1 MNYSNA
7 NVYIKDAAFGSAFV
21 DIDPSGA
28 NNTIRYFSDED
39 FSIVYHE
46 SNESLSGAYNENLR
60 DFVYPSLSMD
70 VAEGDFN
77 VHAANYSSIYFS
89 GLRLFTDDDGYS
101 NSGCSGFYDFYDMD
115 DGYVSG
121 IYTNK
126 QLLTW
131 RHRNGDFF
139 LDYLLYN
146 YGNSLIDEGNS
157 VDASGQGL
165 DTGVHWDSVSGYND
179 TNGMA
184 FFYLESG
191 YDVLQESH
199 ELGYE
204 RPVIKAQQY
213 FDVFGQY
220 VVDSRYD
227 YYFGN
232 SENIS
237 NDYFSIK
244 NYKVG
249 DKVELNLSNSWFD
262 TFDNRE
268 NQDSVIN
275 FSPAYNSAFSKTNGY
290 PFLYCIKSHSASGIS
305 TDISLADPRI
315 NYGLDANVR
324 EYWKL
329 CFRLPMK
336 YSEDLFVPFVLDSP
350 QKKKVFIYG
359 MDEFNDPNKYRHYIP
374 DVKSYHYYN
383 SGTGGNSQF
392 FIIGAQTTNSSSPT
406 PEIVTYDW
414 RPYEFP
420 ASSGLNGTLIT
431 GLIDYESAVDP
442 LGGSLIN
449 HYYINYQY
457 SGVVALN
464 YYQQPSSPRKL
475 TSTNDVLDNRQWG
488 YSFTQIM
495 SGANVTWSGSK
506 THASLI
512 SGSTGRLAIA
522 DTKYAEISIINAVTG
537 APKIK
542 IYANNYYTAAFVDI
556 NSTGKYGLFR
566 HGGTGTPANG
576 LLPSQANVG
585 LNLYQAKNY
594 TRDTFNWADTPTAW
608 PENLNYQANYVVV
621 SRHADATYKKVFY
634 FERNDGLLLT
644 TISNGGSLGYRTGD
658 SYILELSKTNVT
670 DPNNPFWENPS
681 YAYMAYLSPP
691 LINKLDIN
699 TGDYNDIGTWYYSEQ
714 QPRSIKVQ
722 RNSDNAG
729 NYVFSA
735 DNSLVIKDENLYRV
749 KQDIANIYDFDYIPR
764 KDSQYWDLVGP
775 STSFLRSEKSEYEKS
790 YWKYVKRLP
799 IKASEMPVM
808 LGITGTGNGSFLR
821 DPSIYHFQVYSGHYY
836 YTGGLIFQA
845 TKDICWVPNTP
856 ITNLI
861 TGYSNNYQAG
871 NNTFWNA
878 TASLGWQESVLVKN
892 AEDTIVSTEGTFLE
906 AKRFGTTTNVT
917 INGVTFTGT
926 IFGNQQATQIIDGGT
941 ATTELKSLYN
951 NFSYYGGGTGPTI
964 SGLISGQ
971 TYMLQWFFGDER
983 GGGIESRS
991 QLVTIGGYS
1000 KTFPAILKAKATK
1013 LYFVATST
1021 SALINIGGD
1030 EYGTIEA
1037 YQIRNVSPPLVT
1049 ASQPFS
1055 YDLDYDKR
1063 AAKFDFGN
1071 SNQILSV
1078 AYSGQAVEA
1087 NRIYALNF
1095 WCKFNSGNFNS
1106 PINAGLFD
1114 GTILSDYK
1122 NQLVSGEWRH
1132 VILTGLQANT
1142 TSRSGVYLYTGS
1154 SAISLSFADVRFGK
1168 STYGAGSEFE
1178 IMPTSIEDNF
1188 IFTNVVNDQSSK
1200 LGRFLTSDFG
1210 QLEKSIVLYKTG
1222 NLSGADAGGVSNT
1235 NYLRYF
1241 ADTRNCQSWNTG
1253 NASYGSYKIGNEKF
1267 YPSIPLTNQ
1276 STTPIISGV
1285 KTTANDIINKFTLL
1299 NEQYGSKSFFTYG
1312 PEESYK
1318 NYLYP
1323 EYISEN
1329 IKYFMSVSGIGNT
1342 SGAISAI
1349 SGDLIDSSFNFL
1361 PASNVSI
1368 SNQTQSV
1375 PRRMLGNRSEEENQY
1390 AYFGPLNQAINLDCY
1405 LSTYH
1410 AESFNLLMSAT
1421 GDNLYHL
1428 KVGKNIYKNC
1438 YLNSLT
1444 LNIEPFKPVKA
1455 SASFNSI
1462 SSPFKRVKGL
1472 RKEDPINL
1480 PINYGSSLV
1489 YGQNCL
1495 ISPSANQFI
1504 GSSKSLINYSV
1515 VCSRSVSNSIG
1526 TFEPQRVFLESVEK
1540 ELVIS
1545 SNDFTYFIDFSGQK
1559 IEEEIKIRMFSPTYG
1574 YLDSF
1579 QLNAGS
1585 MLVAQRYS
1593 IQAGDVAKI
1602 DISFKELV
1610 L

>member
-1 MNYSNA
+1 MNYSDA
-7 NVYIKDAAFGSAFV
+7 NVYIKDAAFGASFV

-70 VAEGDFN
+70 VAKREFD
-77 VHAANYSSIYFS
+77 VYAANYSSIYFS

-101 NSGCSGFYDFYDMD
+101 NSGCSGFYDFYDID

-121 IYTNK
+121 IYTNR

-131 RHRNGDFF
+131 RHRNGGFF

-146 YGNSLIDEGNS
+146 SGDSFIDEGSS
-157 VDASGQGL
+157 VEASGQGIN
-165 DTGVHWDSVSGYND
+165 TGVHWDSVSGYND

-184 FFYLESG
+184 FFFLESG
-191 YDVLQESH
+191 YDVLQETH

-232 SENIS
+232 SVNIS
-237 NDYFSIK
+237 NDYFSIN
-244 NYKVG
+244 NYEVG

-262 TFDNRE
+262 TFNNRA
-268 NQDSVIN
+268 NPDSVIN
-275 FSPAYNSAFSKTNGY
+275 FSPAYNTSFSKTNGY
-290 PFLYCIKSHSASGIS
+290 PFLYCIKSHSASGVS

-336 YSEDLFVPFVLDSP
+336 YSEDLFVPFVFDSP
-350 QKKKVFIYG
+350 QKRKTFIYG
-359 MDEFNDPNKYRHYIP
+359 MDEHNDPNKYRHYIP
-374 DVKSYHYYN
+374 DVNSYHYYN

-392 FIIGAQTTNSSSPT
+392 FIIGAQSTNSSSPT

-431 GLIDYESAVDP
+431 GLINYENGVDP

-449 HYYINYQY
+449 HYYINYQF
-457 SGVVALN
+457 SGVAALN
-464 YYQQPSSPRKL
+464 YFQQPPSPRKL

-495 SGANVTWSGSK
+495 SGASVTWSGAK

-522 DTKYAEISIINAVTG
+522 DTKYAEISIINALTG
-537 APKIK
+537 VRRIK
-542 IYANNYYTAAFVDI
+542 IGVNTYNTASFVNI
-556 NSTGKYGLFR
+556 NCTGKYGLFR
-566 HGGTGTPANG
+566 HDGTGKPVNG

-594 TRDTFNWADTPTAW
+594 TRDTFNWANSSEAW
-608 PENLNYQANYVVV
+608 PEAANYQANYVVIT
-621 SRHADATYKKVFY
+621 SDPDSAPSYTHNPSKKMFY
-634 FERNDGLLLT
+634 SERNDGLLLT
-644 TISNGGSLGYRTGD
+644 TIANGGLYGYRTGD

-670 DPNNPFWENPS
+670 DPNNPFWTNISNEF
-681 YAYMAYLSPP
+681 LSHSSAPI
-691 LINKLDIN
+691 INKLNIN

-714 QPRSIKVQ
+714 QPRSNKVQ
-722 RNSDNAG
+722 RNYNDLG
-729 NYVFSA
+729 DYVFSV
-735 DNSLVIKDENLYRV
+735 DNSLVIKDENLYRA

-764 KDSQYWDLVGP
+764 KGSQYWDLVGP
-775 STSFLRSEKSEYEKS
+775 STSFLRSEQSEYEKS

-845 TKDICWVPNTP
+845 TKDICWVSNTP
-856 ITNLI
+856 TKNLI
-861 TGYSNNYQAG
+861 TGYSNNWTPSGAG
-871 NNTFWNA
+871 LLSYWTGA
-878 TASLGWQESVLVKN
+878 QIKN
-892 AEDTIVSTEGTFLE
+892 IVSG
-906 AKRFGTTTNVT
+906 
-917 INGVTFTGT
+917 
-926 IFGNQQATQIIDGGT
+926 
-941 ATTELKSLYN
+941 
-951 NFSYYGGGTGPTI
+951 
-964 SGLISGQ
+964 
-971 TYMLQWFFGDER
+971 
-983 GGGIESRS
+983 
-991 QLVTIGGYS
+991 
-1000 KTFPAILKAKATK
+1000 
-1013 LYFVATST
+1013 
-1021 SALINIGGD
+1021 
-1030 EYGTIEA
+1030 
-1037 YQIRNVSPPLVT
+1037 
-1049 ASQPFS
+1049 QPFS
-1055 YDLDYDKR
+1055 YDLSYDTR
-1063 AAKFDFGN
+1063 AAKFDMNNANGGV
-1071 SNQILSV
+1071 SV

-1106 PINAGLFD
+1106 PISGGLFD
-1114 GTILSDYK
+1114 GTLLSDYK
-1122 NQLVSGEWRH
+1122 KQLVSGEWRH

-1142 TSRSGVYLYTGS
+1142 TSRSRVHLYTG
-1154 SAISLSFADVRFGK
+1154 ANDISLSFADVRFGK

-1178 IMPTSIEDNF
+1178 IVPTSIEDNF
-1188 IFTNVVNDQSSK
+1188 VFKDLGRKQPSK
-1200 LGRFLTSDFG
+1200 LGRFLMSDFG

-1222 NLSGADAGGVSNT
+1222 SFFDADPSGVANIILS
-1235 NYLRYF
+1235 RYF

-1253 NASYGSYKIGNEKF
+1253 NVRIGNEKF
-1267 YPSIPLTNQ
+1267 YPSIALTNQ
-1276 STTPIISGV
+1276 STVPIISGV

-1349 SGDLIDSSFNFL
+1349 SGDLIDSTFYFL

-1375 PRRMLGNRSEEENQY
+1375 PRRMLGDRSEEENQY

-1438 YLNSLT
+1438 YLNSLA

-1455 SASFNSI
+1455 SVSFNSI
-1462 SSPFKRVKGL
+1462 SSPFKRIKGL
-1472 RKEDPINL
+1472 RKNDPINL
-1480 PINYGSSLV
+1480 PVNYGSSLV

-1495 ISPSANQFI
+1495 ISASANQFV

-1559 IEEEIKIRMFSPTYG
+1559 IEEEIKIRMFTPTYG
-1574 YLDSF
+1574 YLSSF

>member
-46 SNESLSGAYNENLR
+46 SDESLSGAYNENLR

-70 VAEGDFN
+70 VSKAEFD
-77 VHAANYSSIYFS
+77 VYAANYSSIYFS

-101 NSGCSGFYDFYDMD
+101 NSGCSGFYDFYAID

-131 RHRNGDFF
+131 RHRNGGFF

-146 YGNSLIDEGNS
+146 SGDSLIDEGSS
-157 VDASGQGL
+157 VEASGQGIN
-165 DTGVHWDSVSGYND
+165 TGVHWDSVSGYND

-204 RPVIKAQQY
+204 RPVIKVQQY
-213 FDVFGQY
+213 FDASGQY

-249 DKVELNLSNSWFD
+249 DKVELNLTNSWFD
-262 TFDNRE
+262 NFDNRA
-268 NQDSVIN
+268 NPDSVIN
-275 FSPAYNSAFSKTNGY
+275 FSPAYNTSFSKANGY

-305 TDISLADPRI
+305 TEISLADPRI

-336 YSEDLFVPFVLDSP
+336 YSEDLFIPFVFDSP
-350 QKKKVFIYG
+350 QKRKTFIYG

-392 FIIGAQTTNSSSPT
+392 FIIGAQSTSSSSPT

-431 GLIDYESAVDP
+431 GLINYEGGVDP

-449 HYYINYQY
+449 HYYINYVN

-464 YYQQPSSPRKL
+464 YFQQPPSPRKL
-475 TSTNDVLDNRQWG
+475 TSTNDVIDNRQWG

-495 SGANVTWSGSK
+495 SGANVTWSGAK

-512 SGSTGRLAIA
+512 SGSTGRLAILE
-522 DTKYAEISIINAVTG
+522 TKYAQIAAINA
-537 APKIK
+537 
-542 IYANNYYTAAFVDI
+542 F
-556 NSTGKYGLFR
+556 TGKSALKNLIPYNSISYIDANDTGKRGIYRFA
-566 HGGTGTPANG
+566 GTGTPLNA
-576 LLPSQANVG
+576 LKPSQANVG

-594 TRDTFNWADTPTAW
+594 TRDIFYWAGTADISSIVNNSAYDSFRYVALS
-608 PENLNYQANYVVV
+608 NLDYVSPVNALV
-621 SRHADATYKKVFY
+621 SAFY
-634 FERNDGLLLT
+634 HVPNSNDGTYLNL
-644 TISNGGSLGYRTGD
+644 SGN

-670 DPNNPFWENPS
+670 DPGNLFWTNIS
-681 YAYMAYLSPP
+681 NKFLSHSSAPI
-691 LINKLDIN
+691 INKSDIN
-699 TGDYNDIGTWYYSEQ
+699 TGDYNDVGTWYYSEQ
-714 QPRSIKVQ
+714 QPRNIKVQ
-722 RNSDNAG
+722 RNYDNLG
-729 NYVFSA
+729 NYVFSV
-735 DNSLVIKDENLYRV
+735 DNSLVIKDENLYRA
-749 KQDIANIYDFDYIPR
+749 KQDIDNIYDFDYIPR
-764 KDSQYWDLVGP
+764 KGSQYWDLVGP

-845 TKDICWVPNTP
+845 TKDICWVSNTP
-856 ITNLI
+856 VTNLI
-861 TGYSNNYQAG
+861 TGYSNNWTPSGAG
-871 NNTFWNA
+871 LLSYWTGA
-878 TASLGWQESVLVKN
+878 QIKN
-892 AEDTIVSTEGTFLE
+892 IVSG
-906 AKRFGTTTNVT
+906 
-917 INGVTFTGT
+917 
-926 IFGNQQATQIIDGGT
+926 
-941 ATTELKSLYN
+941 
-951 NFSYYGGGTGPTI
+951 
-964 SGLISGQ
+964 
-971 TYMLQWFFGDER
+971 
-983 GGGIESRS
+983 
-991 QLVTIGGYS
+991 
-1000 KTFPAILKAKATK
+1000 
-1013 LYFVATST
+1013 
-1021 SALINIGGD
+1021 
-1030 EYGTIEA
+1030 
-1037 YQIRNVSPPLVT
+1037 
-1049 ASQPFS
+1049 QPFS
-1055 YDLDYDKR
+1055 YDLSYDTR
-1063 AAKFDFGN
+1063 AAKFDMNNANGGV
-1071 SNQILSV
+1071 SV
-1078 AYSGQAVEA
+1078 VYSGQAVEA

-1106 PINAGLFD
+1106 PISGGLFD
-1114 GTILSDYK
+1114 GTLLSDYK
-1122 NQLVSGEWRH
+1122 KQLVSGEWRH
-1132 VILTGLQANT
+1132 VILTGLQASS
-1142 TSRSGVYLYTGS
+1142 TSRSRVHLYTGTND
-1154 SAISLSFADVRFGK
+1154 ISLSFADVRFGK

-1178 IMPTSIEDNF
+1178 IVPTSIEDNF
-1188 IFTNVVNDQSSK
+1188 IFKNVVNDQSSK

-1241 ADTRNCQSWNTG
+1241 ADTRNFQSWNTG
-1253 NASYGSYKIGNEKF
+1253 NALYGSYKIGNEKF
-1267 YPSIPLTNQ
+1267 YPSIPLTSQ

-1329 IKYFMSVSGIGNT
+1329 IKYFMSVSGVGNT

-1349 SGDLIDSSFNFL
+1349 SSGLIDSTFNFL

-1368 SNQTQSV
+1368 SNQTQST

-1428 KVGKNIYKNC
+1428 KVGKNVYKNC
-1438 YLNSLT
+1438 YLNSLA

-1455 SASFNSI
+1455 SVSFNSI

-1480 PINYGSSLV
+1480 PIDYGSSLV

-1495 ISPSANQFI
+1495 ISASANQFV

-1526 TFEPQRVFLESVEK
+1526 TFEPQRVFLESIEK